1 MASKKNEAYIEF
13 KANTSEF
20 QKGIKQMN
28 AELKTATNELR
39 LNATQLKGAGDSVDL
54 LSERQSILQKELAAS
69 AQKVELTE
77 KSLAECEATLGKNS
91 KEYESLNNAVIAA
104 KNQQQAIQNELDQ
117 TADKLAKISTENKQ
131 AATSFGQLA
140 DKIDEQESELSALK
154 KEYANVA
161 LEQGQSSKEAQ
172 ALAKKIDSLSTE
184 LNENKKTLKDA
195 EEAAD
200 EFDNTLEDLGE
211 SAEEASEG
219 FTVMKGAMADLL
231 ADGVSALA
239 DGLVNVTKEA
249 FTMATDIDK
258 ATNTFIAKT
267 GATVEEAKK
276 FEDIMTSIY
285 NNNFGESFE
294 DISEAMSTV
303 KASLGELDD
312 GDLQTITEHAFT
324 LRDTFDFEVNESVR
338 SAKMLMDQF
347 GLTGEQ
353 AYNLIAQGAQHGLNA
368 QGDMLDIINEYS
380 VHFEQLGFD
389 GEEMF
394 NILVSG
400 AENGAFSLD
409 KVGDAVKEFGI
420 RTKDGSD
427 ATKEAFTSLG
437 LDADEMSAAFAKGGD
452 DATKAFINVNRALAS
467 VEDPLEQGQ
476 LGVSLYGT
484 MWEDLGTTAVTAL
497 VEYGDQFNAANETMQ
512 SLNDIKYDDLGSALE
527 GIKRNLQTS
536 VAQPLKDEVLPT
548 VSEFIEG
555 FDWSGFGQLA
565 GDAFGALAKGAVAV
579 AEGIMNATQWLNEH
593 RGVVATVA
601 TVIGILTTA
610 ITAYNIVQ
618 GIKTAMDAANV
629 TTVWA
634 LVSAHIAQAAAAM
647 AALAPYV
654 LIVAA
659 IAAVIAIIV
668 LCIKHWDKIKEKIT
682 EVAKKVKEKVTE
694 IKNQITEKLNAAK
707 QKAVEI
713 FNNIKNGIS
722 QKINEAKNKVVEVF
736 NNIKNAI
743 SQKLNEAKNK
753 VNEIFNNIKNAISN
767 KLTEAKNKVSSIFN
781 NIKSTMQ
788 NIINNAKNAVVNVFS
803 NLSSN
808 VTSKINSL
816 KSSVSNTFNNIKN
829 AILTPIENARDKVK
843 GIVDRIVSFF
853 SNMKISLPKIKL
865 PHLTISGSFSLNPP
879 SVPKIGVQ
887 WYAKG
892 GFFNKPTI
900 LSGLGE
906 AGPEYALPLNERS
919 LAPLAVM
926 LNKLT
931 ATGENGLGDM
941 LASRFDSA
949 VDRLTERLE
958 RLEMSVN
965 IDGERVATATAS
977 HNDANSGAR
986 AQLAGRGLSLA

>member
-117 TADKLAKISTENKQ
+117 TADKLAKITTENKQ
-131 AATSFGQLA
+131 AATSFGQLG
-140 DKIDEQESELSALK
+140 DRVDEQEKDLAALK
-154 KEYANVA
+154 KQYANVA
-161 LEQGQSSKEAQ
+161 LEQGKNSKEAKD
-172 ALAKKIDSLSTE
+172 LAKEIDSLSSE
-184 LNENKKTLKDA
+184 LSDNKKKLKEA
-195 EEAAD
+195 ENAAD
-200 EFDNTLEDLGE
+200 EFDNTLDDLTDSAE
-211 SAEEASEG
+211 SAGDG
-219 FTVMKGAMADLL
+219 FTVFKGAL
-231 ADGVSALA
+231 ANIVSTGFT
-239 DGLVNVTKEA
+239 GLVNGAKNALSSIASLEEETREYRNEMGKLEVA
-249 FTMATDIDK
+249 FTEGGFTAEQ
-258 ATNTFIAKT
+258 ATNTYKNFYSVLGDEGQSVEAVSHLAKLTNSQKELDQWTTICT
-267 GATVEEAKK
+267 GVYGT
-276 FEDIMTSIY
+276 
-285 NNNFGESFE
+285 FG
-294 DISEAMSTV
+294 
-303 KASLGELDD
+303 ASLPIE
-312 GDLQTITEHAFT
+312 
-324 LRDTFDFEVNESVR
+324 
-338 SAKMLMDQF
+338 
-347 GLTGEQ
+347 GLTE
-353 AYNLIAQGAQHGLNA
+353 
-368 QGDMLDIINEYS
+368 
-380 VHFEQLGFD
+380 
-389 GEEMF
+389 
-394 NILVSG
+394 
-400 AENGAFSLD
+400 
-409 KVGDAVKEFGI
+409 
-420 RTKDGSD
+420 
-427 ATKEAFTSLG
+427 
-437 LDADEMSAAFAKGGD
+437 
-452 DATKAFINVNRALAS
+452 
-467 VEDPLEQGQ
+467 
-476 LGVSLYGT
+476 
-484 MWEDLGTTAVTAL
+484 
-497 VEYGDQFNAANETMQ
+497 AANETAKVGQLTGSLADALNWAGVSEDDFNASLEACSSEQERQKLITKTLNGLYSEAAKKYEETNGAVMDANRAQ
-512 SLNDIKYDDLGSALE
+512 SDYTDTLAGFGEKVAPVTTAAKE
-527 GIKRNLQTS
+527 GFNGL
-536 VAQPLKDEVLPT
+536 LKEVLGL
-548 VSEFIEG
+548 VEGADIEG
-555 FDWSGFGQLA
+555 FASSVSNAFATVKDTVLPAVVEGFGKLKEA
-565 GDAFGALAKGAVAV
+565 W
-579 AEGIMNATQWLNEH
+579 QWLSEH
-593 RGVVATVA
+593 TGLLATIAA
-601 TVIGILTTA
+601 TIGIVTTA

-647 AALAPYV
+647 AAIAPYV

-668 LCIKHWDKIKEKIT
+668 LCVKHWDKIKEKIT